1 MVYWSARLP
10 GGAVGSWPRRRVF
23 PACESGQAK
32 RRSWRPAGPLLSW
45 LTSSTGFRGRAL
57 AVCPL
62 PGYTRD
68 PKRTVAPVLLANSQG
83 SGLQPGPFFVN
94 EI

>member
-1 MVYWSARLP
+1 MVVLRVAAGTAGFGLTACRIERLKVD
-10 GGAVGSWPRRRVF
+10 GII
-23 PACESGQAK
+23 
-32 RRSWRPAGPLLSW
+32 
-45 LTSSTGFRGRAL
+45 RGL

-83 SGLQPGPFFVN
+83 SGFTTGAFFS
-94 EI
+94 EIEI